1 MRSVKN
7 QRITLQALLFLF
19 GLLVISS
26 YFIVPGYYYFGP
38 PQKLTEDFSFTLSE
52 VSPSY
57 VYNVPGADF
66 GVSSLQT
73 NNTPVSIVIWHQDQV
88 IFIAIDIQE
97 ISDYDIEIPVSS
109 PYVWQVEVV
118 RQGADASVNLT
129 TYNWA
134 IAVAYE
140 MPAPFLFFF
149 VTGLVIACY
158 ALYLLFNSYR
168 GFTSDRYRSAK
179 FLALIALLL
188 SGALFCY
195 PLANGLLRDDFTP
208 ITSYTSLPDESYQ
221 FTLNETLPI
230 LSLDL
235 SLLYPEGE
243 SSVSMKIHSLVS
255 SEYPLRLSVTTD
267 NTYNLT
273 LEEESNDNEWSI
285 ILPIEVNSTSIF
297 SVNRIDTDLD
307 INFRVE
313 VQYRTHAPRKDI
325 LLPGIFCIIGFSA
338 IVIGLFLAFKL
349 ERESPG
355 SAIDNSGSLAQR
367 IVSLSHAYTDQ
378 SLVKL

>member
-140 MPAPFLFFF
+140 MPAPFMFSL

-158 ALYLLFNSYR
+158 ALYLMFNSYR
-168 GFTSDRYRSAK
+168 DFTSAKYRGAK
-179 FLALIALLL
+179 ILALIVLLL
-188 SGALFCY
+188 IGTLLCY
-195 PLANGLLRDDFTP
+195 PLANGLLSDDFTP
-208 ITSYTSLPDESYQ
+208 ITSYTSLPDIPYQ
-221 FTLNETLPI
+221 FTLNETHPTS
-230 LSLDL
+230 SLNL

-243 SSVSMKIHSLVS
+243 SSVSMKVHSMTF
-255 SEYPLRLSVTTD
+255 SEYPVQLSVITNGD
-267 NTYNLT
+267 IFNLI
-273 LEEESNDNEWSI
+273 LEESSDTSWWLI
-285 ILPIEVNSTSIF
+285 IPVEINSTSMVIF
-297 SVNRIDTDLD
+297 ERVDTDLD
-307 INFRVE
+307 IVFSVE
-313 VQYRTHAPRKDI
+313 PRYRTLSSRKDI
-325 LLPGIFCIIGFSA
+325 TIPAILGYLGLSTIIGA
-338 IVIGLFLAFKL
+338 LFIAFKL
-349 ERESPG
+349 EMSSPRPE
-355 SAIDNSGSLAQR
+355 DNNSGNPVQ
-367 IVSLSHAYTDQ
+367 
-378 SLVKL
+378 